1 MYHRHPYHLLPR
13 RLPLVIL
20 ALLLVLVLPLQAQ
33 TDHDWMY
40 ADTIADRITVMP
52 ELLVT
57 PDGSDPVTYI
67 LGQVYQR
74 SLENRKRLTY
84 SATANVQLIVR
95 DADLIPKVMPRTL
108 MLAAQLYLRTKGLWG
123 LFDYFMSRQSVEA
136 ALRTHHTREKGGKPK
151 YNNPEVLRVPSD
163 MSKKVRQQLV
173 ELCEF
178 DLFDELYG
186 EETLVNPKYRQ
197 KFAIKYEGSFEENG
211 KTIFVLKAR
220 RHHGELRETQTL
232 HVVDRE
238 WGIRRAEF
246 NTRIFR
252 SYREC
257 IPVRGTY
264 MPYRKVDN
272 PVQFNL
278 EKAIEKGH
286 EMVDKRKNPRRM
298 EIKTLQRAEKL
309 AKGERDYQPMIKVG
323 YEIQYK

>member
-1 MYHRHPYHLLPR
+1 MNHQHPYHLPHL

-20 ALLLVLVLPLQAQ
+20 ALLALAMPVHAQ

-40 ADTIADRITVMP
+40 ADTIAERVTVMP

-67 LGQVYQR
+67 LNQVYQQ
-74 SLENRKRLTY
+74 SLQNRKRLTY
-84 SATANVQLIVR
+84 GATANVQFIVR
-95 DADLIPKVMPRTL
+95 DADIIPKVMPRTL
-108 MLAAQLYLRTKGLWG
+108 MLAAQMYLRTKGKWA
-123 LFDYFMSRQSVEA
+123 LFDYALSRPKAEA
-136 ALRTHHTREKGGKPK
+136 TLRNHHTRVKGGKPK
-151 YNNPEVLRVPSD
+151 YDKSEILRAPAD
-163 MSKKVRQQLV
+163 MSNKVRNQLK

-197 KFAIKYEGSFEENG
+197 KFAITYEGSFEENG

-220 RHHGELRETQTL
+220 RYHGELRETQTL

-257 IPVRGTY
+257 IPIQGGIY

-278 EKAIEKGH
+278 EKAIQKGH
-286 EMVDKRKNPRRM
+286 ELLDSKSKVRRM
-298 EIKTLQRAEKL
+298 EKKTMQRAENL
-309 AKGERDYQPMIKVG
+309 AKGDRDFQPMVKVG
-323 YEIQYK
+323 YEIKYQ